1 MATQLHV
8 FHIAFR
14 DYLQEQILP
23 KMKRPPLIVE
33 DEWDPGE
40 ETSHENT
47 EEEQQEGAY
56 MYIYYT
62 CTCTV
67 CTCSYVAHVHTYMY
81 IRMQLCAHAWS
92 MYMQAIEMY
101 MCAL

>member
-1 MATQLHV
+1 VATQLHV

-47 EEEQQEGAY
+47 GEEQQEGAY
-56 MYIYYT
+56 IYYVLYVRVAT
-62 CTCTV
+62 CTCSS
-67 CTCSYVAHVHTYMY
+67 CTCTYVHTYMY
-81 IRMQLCAHAWS
+81 MCTCMVYVHV
-92 MYMQAIEMY
+92 IEMY

>member
-1 MATQLHV
+1 MVATQLCV

-40 ETSHENT
+40 ETSQENM
-47 EEEQQEGAY
+47 EEGQQEGARVVQ
-56 MYIYYT
+56 ID
-62 CTCTV
+62 C
-67 CTCSYVAHVHTYMY
+67 
-81 IRMQLCAHAWS
+81 L
-92 MYMQAIEMY
+92 
-101 MCAL
+101 